1 MILDIIV
8 ITLTL
13 WGFIF
18 LRLLGTSIYFFFFGT
33 VYLNALFF
41 DSCFAR
47 IHWLKS
53 LALPG
58 PNLSL
63 DRRSAFSLFPSSP
76 VCCPHLLSYQSLVVR
91 PLVLIFLSSA
101 FLLLL
106 LSTFFFF
113 LFVTHHPTEGHLH
126 HVLQVFSL
134 SLFLSQHFTL
144 VTGPFLV
151 VSELSSCSDSPSLH
165 PLDILQP
172 VWLLG
177 T

>member
-18 LRLLGTSIYFFFFGT
+18 LCLLGTSIYFFFGT
-33 VYLNALFF
+33 VYLNELFF
-41 DSCFAR
+41 DSCFAW

-53 LALPG
+53 FALPG

-76 VCCPHLLSYQSLVVR
+76 ICCPHL
-91 PLVLIFLSSA
+91 PFLSVPSGQTTSSYIFVIC
-101 FLLLL
+101 FLAPL
-106 LSTFFFF
+106 TFYVFFF
-113 LFVTHHPTEGHLH
+113 LFITHHLTEGHH
-126 HVLQVFSL
+126 RHVLQVFSL
-134 SLFLSQHFTL
+134 PLFLSQHFTL
-144 VTGPFLV
+144 VSGPFLV

-165 PLDILQP
+165 PLDILEP